1 MTVPTSRR
9 IAMSRFGPLLCSALL
24 AVGCGTKVPEPLDAE
39 TVEAARHF
47 QTIAT
52 AYNRAFQSRGKPPA
66 SASDLKPYLKQGGKD
81 GKDADA
87 MLLSPNDGKPVVI
100 VPGVA
105 PNVHP
110 ADDEQSIVAYEQTG
124 VNGKRMAV
132 DIRGMVHLVS
142 EEEFAKI
149 KFAGGH
155 RPAGR

>member
-9 IAMSRFGPLLCSALL
+9 IAMRRFGPLLCSALL

-39 TVEAARHF
+39 TVEASRHF
-47 QTIAT
+47 QKIAT
-52 AYNRAFQSRGKPPA
+52 AYNRAFQARRKPPA
-66 SASDLKPYLKQGGKD
+66 SASDLKPYLKEGGKD
-81 GKDADA
+81 TDA
-87 MLLSPNDGKPVVI
+87 LLVSPNDGKPVVI

-105 PNVHP
+105 PDVLP
-110 ADDEQSIVAYEQTG
+110 ADDELSIVAYEQTG